1 YFFFKQIFVQQTWM
15 RECVKYHFFILE
27 LSDLQLT
34 TLLDPLPEYITFLA
48 VINNR
53 LTKLPDTLPGGYR
66 QITRVGSL
74 HREKIA
80 S

>member
-1 YFFFKQIFVQQTWM
+1 TWM
-15 RECVKYHFFILE
+15 WEYLKYHCFILD

-34 TLLDPLPEYITFLA
+34 TLLDPLPEHITFLA

-74 HREKIA
+74 HRKKIA